1 MIIFFPPVY
10 YDDPYM
16 LCEIVNNLHW
26 PIELVSVRL
35 TPTDFGSALLTLR
48 DKNEFYRALASI
60 RKSELLSPNP

>member
-10 YDDPYM
+10 YDNAYM

-26 PIELVSVRL
+26 PVELVSVRL

-48 DKNEFYRALASI
+48 DKNKF
-60 RKSELLSPNP
+60 